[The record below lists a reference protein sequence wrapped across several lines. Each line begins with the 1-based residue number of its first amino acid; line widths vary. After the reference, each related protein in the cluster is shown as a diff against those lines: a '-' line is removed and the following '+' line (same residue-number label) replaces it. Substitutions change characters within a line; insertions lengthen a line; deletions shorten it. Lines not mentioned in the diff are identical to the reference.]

1 MSIIGFVCVCVCVCA
16 RARVRGCRPLLSD
29 FKDDKYQ
36 EKTTRM
42 KEQGTYQGF
51 VSSTSGSQR
60 DEEAEDEEEEN
71 D

>member
-1 MSIIGFVCVCVCVCA
+1 
-16 RARVRGCRPLLSD
+16 LSD
-29 FKDDKYQ
+29 FKDDEYK

-51 VSSTSGSQR
+51 VSSTSGSQS
-60 DEEAEDEEEEN
+60 DDEAEDEEEEN

>member
-1 MSIIGFVCVCVCVCA
+1 MSIIGFVCVCVRVCVCA
-16 RARVRGCRPLLSD
+16 RVRACRALLSD
-29 FKDDKYQ
+29 FKDDEYK

-51 VSSTSGSQR
+51 VSSTSGSQS
-60 DEEAEDEEEEN
+60 DDEAEDEEEEN